1 MTTCTGSFRALFL
14 YDLAEEI
21 DLATLRRQ
29 LGIAPPA
36 REPGFKIAAPVYVR
50 FERPP
55 VVQRL
60 PPVRLPTG
68 EEFEARLKY
77 FDYGVV
83 SLELD
88 LPFQAGWDELIAL
101 SNRWIDAADLE
112 QHALQTV
119 QPLVSTAAAALRKPY
134 SSWLDEI
141 YYIVQLRQVCDDA
154 NNPITAPELLQQ
166 YGPALAQIVRG
177 EVSPLS
183 ENEQKEVLSS
193 SMSYYPMDLLVVGWM
208 AAIVYDTT
216 DGAAPTIQLVEYA
229 NTQLLEFRHYDE
241 ALTGVLK
248 QAYQALERGGGGIFS
263 RWRLAKEAA
272 RLNTLRLDL
281 AELTERTDNAIKFLS
296 DMFYARAYRLA
307 AAKVGVND
315 YRPLVD
321 GKLRTAGE
329 LYEFMVNEFR
339 EARAFTME
347 LLVVIILVIE
357 LLKIFLGK

>member
-29 LGIAPPA
+29 LGISPPA

-112 QHALQTV
+112 QQALQTV
-119 QPLVSTAAAALRKPY
+119 QPLVRAATAALIKPY
-134 SSWLDEI
+134 PQWLDEV
-141 YYIVQLRQVCDDA
+141 YYIVQLRHVRDDA
-154 NNPITAPELLQQ
+154 DNPVTAPELLQHH
-166 YGPALAQIVRG
+166 GPALAQIVRG

-183 ENEQKEVLSS
+183 ENEQKEVLAS
-193 SMSYYPMDLLVVGWM
+193 SMSYYPTDLLVVGWM
-208 AAIVYDTT
+208 AAIVYDST

-241 ALTGVLK
+241 ILTRVLK
-248 QAYQALERGGGGIFS
+248 HAYQALERGGGIFS
-263 RWRLAKEAA
+263 RWRMAKEAT
-272 RLNTLRLDL
+272 RLSTLRLDV

-296 DMFYARAYRLA
+296 DMFYARLPAGRGQSRGERLPPVSGWETAYSR
-307 AAKVGVND
+307 
-315 YRPLVD
+315 
-321 GKLRTAGE
+321 
-329 LYEFMVNEFR
+329 
-339 EARAFTME
+339 
-347 LLVVIILVIE
+347 
-357 LLKIFLGK
+357 

>member
-1 MTTCTGSFRALFL
+1 MTTCTGSFRALLL

-29 LGIAPPA
+29 LDIAAPA
-36 REPGFKIAAPVYVR
+36 REPEFKIAAPVYVR

-60 PPVRLPTG
+60 RPVRLPTG

-101 SNRWIDAADLE
+101 SSRWIGAPDLE
-112 QHALQTV
+112 QHALEIV
-119 QPLVSTAAAALRKPY
+119 QPLVRAAGAALIKPY
-134 SSWLDEI
+134 PQWLDEV
-141 YYIVQLRQVCDDA
+141 YYIVQLRKVLDDA
-154 NNPITAPELLQQ
+154 DNPMTAPDLLQQ

-183 ENEQKEVLSS
+183 ENERKEVLAS

-208 AAIVYDTT
+208 AAIVYDSTE
-216 DGAAPTIQLVEYA
+216 GAAPTIQLVEYA

-241 ALTGVLK
+241 MLTRVLK
-248 QAYQALERGGGGIFS
+248 QAYQALERGGGIFA
-263 RWRLAKEAA
+263 RWRFAKEAR

-315 YRPLVD
+315 YRPLVE
-321 GKLRTAGE
+321 GKLRTAGD
-329 LYEFMVNEFR
+329 LYQFMVNEFR
-339 EARAFTME
+339 ETRTFTME

>member
-14 YDLAEEI
+14 YDLSEEI

-29 LGIAPPA
+29 LAIAPTA

-88 LPFQAGWDELIAL
+88 LPFQAGWNELIAL

-119 QPLVSTAAAALRKPY
+119 QPLVSAAAAALVKPY
-134 SSWLDEI
+134 TQWLDEI
-141 YYIVQLRQVCDDA
+141 YYIVQLCEVRDA
-154 NNPITAPELLQQ
+154 AGKPVTAPELLQQ
-166 YGPALAQIVRG
+166 HGPALAQIVRG
-177 EVSPLS
+177 EVNPLS
-183 ENEQKEVLSS
+183 DNEQKEVLAS
-193 SMSYYPMDLLVVGWM
+193 SMSYYPMDLAVVGWM
-208 AAIVYDTT
+208 AAIVYDSAQ
-216 DGAAPTIQLVEYA
+216 GAAPTIQLIEYA

-241 ALTGVLK
+241 MLTRVLK
-248 QAYQALERGGGGIFS
+248 QAYQALERGGGLFS
-263 RWRLAKEAA
+263 RWRLAKEAR

-296 DMFYARAYRLA
+296 DMFYARVYRLA